1 MSNKKKK
8 VTIKDIAD
16 ACGVSTATVSYVVN
30 GREDQRISPETWK
43 RVLHEVHIMGYESS
57 AVAKALATGNS
68 GVVGLFAPNSA
79 SGPAEAYAFA
89 SFAQEL
95 MVQLEKRGYTL
106 RLIDDSCVSQTINTM
121 DAIVTVNIDR
131 LTFRKI
137 GFNCFYPLICVD
149 GVVDDLFLFY
159 QINTDYAAAA
169 RAARSLGS
177 HACAVLSPFAEPRL
191 NSQIEECFDSVCFG
205 SSEAQLSRF
214 FAEQPEDTVCVA
226 MGAMLAERARRLCRG
241 RVLSLCPGG
250 DIQLPVARK
259 AETVASLVY
268 ETIRKTAGGE
278 HDIRIL

>member
-79 SGPAEAYAFA
+79 SGPDEAYAFA

-137 GFNCFYPLICVD
+137 GFNCF
-149 GVVDDLFLFY
+149 
-159 QINTDYAAAA
+159 
-169 RAARSLGS
+169 
-177 HACAVLSPFAEPRL
+177 
-191 NSQIEECFDSVCFG
+191 
-205 SSEAQLSRF
+205 
-214 FAEQPEDTVCVA
+214 
-226 MGAMLAERARRLCRG
+226 
-241 RVLSLCPGG
+241 
-250 DIQLPVARK
+250 
-259 AETVASLVY
+259 
-268 ETIRKTAGGE
+268 
-278 HDIRIL
+278 